1 MIEEITTVICA
12 TLFVVVTTKQAIH
25 RYRNAR
31 EDKKQKRTQSD
42 R

>member
-1 MIEEITTVICA
+1 MIEELTTVICA

-31 EDKKQKRTQSD
+31 EGKKQNRT
-42 R
+42 

>member
-25 RYRNAR
+25 RYRKAR
-31 EDKKQKRTQSD
+31 EDKNKKRT
-42 R
+42 